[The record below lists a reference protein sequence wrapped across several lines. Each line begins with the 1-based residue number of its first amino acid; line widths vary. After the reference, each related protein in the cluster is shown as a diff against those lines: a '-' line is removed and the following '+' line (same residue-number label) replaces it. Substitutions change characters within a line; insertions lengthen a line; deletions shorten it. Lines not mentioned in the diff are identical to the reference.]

1 MLYLGRFKKETE
13 TLEKMQDFINKN
25 KLEVN
30 GLHHEI
36 YLSDFRRTE
45 PAKLRTILREPVR

>member
-1 MLYLGRFKKETE
+1 MVHLGQFDKEPE
-13 TLEKMQDFINKN
+13 TLEKMQNFTNKN
-25 KLEVN
+25 VLEVN

-36 YLSDFRRTE
+36 YTSDFRRTE